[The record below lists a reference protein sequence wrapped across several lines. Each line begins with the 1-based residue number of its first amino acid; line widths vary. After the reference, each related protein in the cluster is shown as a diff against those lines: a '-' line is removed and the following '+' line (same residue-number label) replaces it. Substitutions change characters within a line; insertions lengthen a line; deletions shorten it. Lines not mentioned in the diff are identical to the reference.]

1 LPETGVAA
9 RNSGASPAAMRY
21 GPPSI
26 LETRMDSIDA
36 EMTEIIDRFRIADHR
51 HTEALRQ
58 REKYQHQ
65 TYKTLRRVP
74 LTADSKLEQLCR
86 SEDSA
91 WTERDELLDQ
101 VIETPARTVAAIA
114 IKLRFALNHGR
125 LLDETESVE
134 ADADIV
140 LSALR
145 DAERLAAR
153 LP

>member
-1 LPETGVAA
+1 
-9 RNSGASPAAMRY
+9 MRY
-21 GPPSI
+21 GPHSI

-74 LTADSKLEQLCR
+74 VTADSKLEQLCR

-91 WTERDELLDQ
+91 WTERDELLDR

-125 LLDETESVE
+125 LLDEAKSVE

>member
-1 LPETGVAA
+1 
-9 RNSGASPAAMRY
+9 
-21 GPPSI
+21 
-26 LETRMDSIDA
+26 MDSIDA

-58 REKYQHQ
+58 RQKYQHE
-65 TYKTLRRVP
+65 TYRTLQRVP
-74 LTADSKLEQLCR
+74 RTADFKLEQLCR

-91 WTERDELLDQ
+91 WVARDELLDR
-101 VIETPARTVAAIA
+101 VIGTPAHSVASIA
-114 IKLRFALNHGR
+114 IKLRFALNYGR
-125 LLDETESVE
+125 TLDEAESVE

-145 DAERLAAR
+145 DAERLAGR